1 MSIAEFRANLQTA
14 INNIDDEDE
23 LLHYLKQLLQEV
35 NTEQRID
42 KSESSDITLS
52 YAPEVI
58 VAGKKQYVLRFPLS
72 CLFEKE
78 EDYFVI
84 KNELLDLIG
93 TGETEEEAKKNFNIE
108 FDFLYKRLID
118 AGDDTL
124 SARLVQVKQLLSN
137 LVQSTHP

>member
-23 LLHYLKQLLQEV
+23 LLQYLKQLLQEV

-42 KSESSDITLS
+42 KGDSSDITLS

-58 VAGKKQYVLRFPLS
+58 VAGSKQYVLKFPLR

-78 EDYFVI
+78 EGYFVI

-93 TGETEEEAKKNFNIE
+93 TGETEEDAKKNFNEE
-108 FDFLYKRLID
+108 FDFLYNRLTTV
-118 AGDDTL
+118 GDETL
-124 SARLVQVKQLLSN
+124 SDRLVQVKLLFSS
-137 LVQSTHP
+137 LVKEVR